1 MHNCNMHANIMSSQ
15 YGESM
20 FDAEE
25 KTYIYTDE
33 PTKFDILCGRDKL
46 SFNNAGNIR
55 FRSVVILNL
64 QKYKMSECKFE
75 RSRVVDGIKGEL
87 QKTGG
92 RFLKF
97 DRKARRWNKLSGREI
112 SDKISHALRDKHPP
126 MISAKL
132 KMGKA
137 PLFKLRMTPVNS
149 GTSTLI
155 QKGAMNKLS
164 SSTNRDYTSTS
175 EDTTLPNAT
184 PLGDTDT
191 TGLSTQKRGSSQ
203 VSNFRRRPKLLS
215 VHHRIAPNFVVTAR
229 TQKNAPFIK
238 PISSKGVFF
247 PESLKGLWASVE
259 LDHVERDEFMD
270 EINAL
275 DFSGVGDHYL
285 EYLDL

>member
-25 KTYIYTDE
+25 KTDIYTDE

-132 KMGKA
+132 KTGKA

-155 QKGAMNKLS
+155 QKGATSKLS

-175 EDTTLPNAT
+175 EERYRYNRIIHSEKRIFTSFKF
-184 PLGDTDT
+184 
-191 TGLSTQKRGSSQ
+191 STSAQTIICAPSHRTKFCCYSKDAKECAIHQTHFIQRSSF
-203 VSNFRRRPKLLS
+203 FRISER
-215 VHHRIAPNFVVTAR
+215 FV
-229 TQKNAPFIK
+229 
-238 PISSKGVFF
+238 GVC
-247 PESLKGLWASVE
+247 
-259 LDHVERDEFMD
+259 
-270 EINAL
+270 
-275 DFSGVGDHYL
+275 
-285 EYLDL
+285 